1 MDTSPRRLSRLTIS
15 SICAVCSRTISIQD
29 IPYPSD
35 TGLTLTTNFSI
46 TPVEIIVYIL
56 AFTLLDVIPTADPML
71 INDALQSFERILM
84 IFRSVSSRYCR
95 CICILCTIE
104 FSQLFKYIVRYL
116 EYCYH

>member
-15 SICAVCSRTISIQD
+15 PVCAVCSRTISMHD

-46 TPVEIIVYIL
+46 TPLEIIASIL
-56 AFTLLDVIPTADPML
+56 AFTLLDVIPTAEPML

-95 CICILCTIE
+95 CICILYTRE
-104 FSQLFKYIVRYL
+104 LSQLFKYIVRYL
-116 EYCYH
+116 DY